1 MTSDTPQE
9 RPSPQS
15 PGGSGRDRPE
25 RPGLRNTVAAPV
37 IVKQPPPLSVRVSQL
52 AWALSLVAGGAMVV
66 YYFVIREDLFPLI
79 VEAARA
85 VDGSRVDETYTSVA
99 DTIYWSFFALFVALI
114 LVQLTLL
121 VSFANR
127 RNGARWWQLATVI
140 ALAALYAVVHQLV
153 GDGEHGVGLRQL
165 GTAQVGLAILGL
177 LVGAFPGAI
186 AWTARKY
193 DVRDGTAG
201 STQAEY

>member
-1 MTSDTPQE
+1 MTSETPQD
-9 RPSPQS
+9 RPSSQS
-15 PGGSGRDRPE
+15 PGDSGRSRPDRPT
-25 RPGLRNTVAAPV
+25 LRNHVAPPV
-37 IVKQPPPLSVRVSQL
+37 IVKQPPPLSIRVSQL
-52 AWALSLVAGGAMVV
+52 AWALSLVAGGAMVI
-66 YYFVIREDLFPLI
+66 YYFVIREDLLPLI

-85 VDGSRVDETYTSVA
+85 VDGTRVDETYTSVA
-99 DTIYWSFFALFVALI
+99 DTVYWSLFAFFVALI
-114 LVQLTLL
+114 LAQLTLL

-127 RNGARWWQLATVI
+127 RNGARWWLLITVI
-140 ALAALYAVVHQLV
+140 ALVALYAVGHQLV

-165 GTAQVGLAILGL
+165 ATAQVGLAVLAL